1 MAVLA
6 EALCSRAIAHSWT
19 HPVHS
24 WPDWKAVWRAVLSEE
39 PEMRPVK
46 KSNEML
52 VPLTVWM
59 VSSVLETQKSPVL
72 ISGQQKWRSGE
83 RLY

>member
-1 MAVLA
+1 
-6 EALCSRAIAHSWT
+6 
-19 HPVHS
+19 
-24 WPDWKAVWRAVLSEE
+24 
-39 PEMRPVK
+39 MRPVK

-72 ISGQQKWRSGE
+72 ISGQQKSGSGE
-83 RLY
+83 RFY

>member
-1 MAVLA
+1 
-6 EALCSRAIAHSWT
+6 
-19 HPVHS
+19 
-24 WPDWKAVWRAVLSEE
+24 VLSEE
-39 PEMRPVK
+39 PEIRPVK

-72 ISGQQKWRSGE
+72 TFGQQKCGSGE
-83 RLY
+83 RIY